1 VRLAYERSL
10 ETRQA
15 ASLRKL
21 NHNLSDANLV
31 LAQGGFFAM
40 HIAFA
45 ASECVPFSKTGGLAD
60 VVGALPR
67 ALASLGHQVS
77 VYVPRYRQT
86 KLTDPQTVVRSI
98 TIPFDDKYRFCSV
111 VTAGSSGGVRF
122 YFVDYPPYF
131 DREALYG
138 GPAGDYPDNAERFA
152 LFSRAVLEASK
163 VLGVPHV
170 FHCHDWQSALV
181 PVMLRTLYAEDPAF
195 REVATVF
202 TIHNM
207 GYQGLFPPDT
217 LPLLT
222 LPWDLFTI
230 SKMEFFGQVNFLK
243 GALVLSDFV
252 TTVSKK
258 YSQEIQTT
266 EYGFGLE
273 GVLRNRAATVT
284 GILNGVDYDEWSPE
298 TDKFIVAKYSPQDLS
313 GKLQCKKD
321 LLNVFGITNADA
333 NSKVPVIGIVSRFAA
348 QKGFDLIAQIMDRL
362 AREEMIM
369 VVLGSGDKLFEDMFR
384 RLNKQFPNKIAA
396 KVAFDNAIAHKIEAG
411 ADMFLMPSRY
421 EPCGLNQIYSLKYG
435 TVPIVRATGGLD
447 DTIEPWDART
457 GKGTGFKFSDYT
469 GEALLATIKQALLA
483 YRDPSSW
490 QTLMRNGM
498 SRDFSWGAS
507 AREYGK
513 VYERARQVRA
523 SADAVAAADLKK
535 EPVLG

>member
-1 VRLAYERSL
+1 M
-10 ETRQA
+10 
-15 ASLRKL
+15 
-21 NHNLSDANLV
+21 N
-31 LAQGGFFAM
+31 
-40 HIAFA
+40 IAFA
-45 ASECVPFSKTGGLAD
+45 ASESVPFSKTGGLAD

-86 KLTDPQTVVRSI
+86 KLTDPQTVVKSI

-111 VTAGSSGGVRF
+111 VTAGTSNGVRF

-138 GPAGDYPDNAERFA
+138 GPSGDYPDNAERFA
-152 LFSRAVLEASK
+152 LFSRAVIEASK
-163 VLGVPHV
+163 VLGVPQI
-170 FHCHDWQSALV
+170 FHCHDWQSALI

-195 REVATVF
+195 RELATVF

-217 LPLLT
+217 LPLLM
-222 LPWDLFTI
+222 LPWELFTI

-243 GALVLSDFV
+243 GALVHSGFV
-252 TTVSKK
+252 TTVSRK
-258 YSQEIQTT
+258 YSHEIQTT

-273 GVLRNRAATVT
+273 GVLRNRAATVA
-284 GILNGVDYDEWSPE
+284 GILNGVDYDEWSPQ
-298 TDKFIVAKYSPQDLS
+298 TDKFIVAKYSSEDLS
-313 GKLQCKKD
+313 GKAQCKKD
-321 LLNVFGITNADA
+321 LLNAFGVA
-333 NSKVPVIGIVSRFAA
+333 NSDAKVPVIGIVSRFAA

-362 AREEMIM
+362 AREELIM
-369 VVLGSGDKLFEDMFR
+369 VVLGSGDKPYEEMFV
-384 RLNKQFPNKIAA
+384 RLNRQFPNKIAA

-447 DTIEPWDART
+447 DTIEPWDARS
-457 GKGTGFKFSDYT
+457 GKGTGFKFTDYT

-490 QTLMRNGM
+490 QKLMRNGM
-498 SRDFSWGAS
+498 ARDFSWGAS

-513 VYERARQVRA
+513 VYERARQARA
-523 SADAVAAADLKK
+523 NADAAAVAELKK
-535 EPVLG
+535 EAVLG

>member
-1 VRLAYERSL
+1 
-10 ETRQA
+10 
-15 ASLRKL
+15 
-21 NHNLSDANLV
+21 
-31 LAQGGFFAM
+31 M

-67 ALASLGHQVS
+67 ALAALGHQVS
-77 VYVPRYRQT
+77 VYLPRYRQT
-86 KLTDPQTVVRSI
+86 KLADPQTVVRSI

-111 VTAGSSGGVRF
+111 VTAGSSAGVKF

-138 GPAGDYPDNAERFA
+138 SPAGDYPDNAERFA
-152 LFSRAVLEASK
+152 LFSRAVLESSK

-217 LPLLT
+217 LPLLM
-222 LPWDLFTI
+222 LPWELLTM

-243 GALVLSDFV
+243 GALVLSDYV
-252 TTVSKK
+252 TTVSRK

-273 GVLRNRAATVT
+273 GVLRDRAATVT
-284 GILNGVDYDEWSPE
+284 GILNGVDYDEWSPQ
-298 TDKFIVAKYSPQDLS
+298 TDKFITAKYSAQDLS
-313 GKLQCKKD
+313 GKVKCKQD
-321 LLNVFGITNADA
+321 LLHAFGIGNTDA
-333 NSKVPVIGIVSRFAA
+333 KVPVIGIVSRFAA
-348 QKGFDLIAQIMDRL
+348 QKGFDLIAQVMDRL

-369 VVLGSGDKLFEDMFR
+369 VVLGSGDKPYEEMFQR
-384 RLNKQFPNKIAA
+384 INKQFPNKIAA

-483 YRDPSSW
+483 YQDPSSW

-498 SRDFSWGAS
+498 GRDFSWGAS

-513 VYERARQVRA
+513 IYERARQVRA
-523 SADAVAAADLKK
+523 SAEVGVAVDLKK
-535 EPVLG
+535 ETAAG

>member
-1 VRLAYERSL
+1 
-10 ETRQA
+10 
-15 ASLRKL
+15 
-21 NHNLSDANLV
+21 
-31 LAQGGFFAM
+31 M

-60 VVGALPR
+60 VVGALPH
-67 ALASLGHQVS
+67 ALAALGHQVS

-86 KLTDPQTVVRSI
+86 KLADPQMAVRSI
-98 TIPFDDKYRFCSV
+98 TIPFDDKYRFCAV

-217 LPLLT
+217 LPLLM
-222 LPWDLFTI
+222 LPWELFTM
-230 SKMEFFGQVNFLK
+230 SRMEFFGQVNFLK
-243 GALVLSDFV
+243 GALTYSDYV

-258 YSQEIQTT
+258 YSQEIQTV

-273 GVLRNRAATVT
+273 GVLRDRASTVS
-284 GILNGVDYDEWSPE
+284 GILNGVDYDEWSPQ
-298 TDKFIVAKYSPQDLS
+298 TDKFTVAKFSPEDLS
-313 GKLQCKKD
+313 GKAKCKQD
-321 LLNVFGITNADA
+321 LLATFGMANAD
-333 NSKVPVIGIVSRFAA
+333 SKLPVIGIVSRFAA
-348 QKGFDLIAQIMDRL
+348 QKGFDLISQIMDRL
-362 AREEMIM
+362 AREEMT
-369 VVLGSGDKLFEDMFR
+369 VVALGTGDKPYEEMFV
-384 RLNKQFPNKIAA
+384 RLNKQFPNKIAV
-396 KVAFDNAIAHKIEAG
+396 KVAYDNAIAHKIEAG
-411 ADMFLMPSRY
+411 SDMFLMPSRY

-447 DTIEPWDART
+447 DTIESFDASS
-457 GKGTGFKFSDYT
+457 GQGTGFKFREYS
-469 GEALLATIKQALLA
+469 GAALLQAVREALA
-483 YRDPSSW
+483 
-490 QTLMRNGM
+490 
-498 SRDFSWGAS
+498 
-507 AREYGK
+507 
-513 VYERARQVRA
+513 VYEDRAA
-523 SADAVAAADLKK
+523 
-535 EPVLG
+535 

>member
-1 VRLAYERSL
+1 
-10 ETRQA
+10 
-15 ASLRKL
+15 
-21 NHNLSDANLV
+21 
-31 LAQGGFFAM
+31 M

-67 ALASLGHQVS
+67 ALAALGHQVS
-77 VYVPRYRQT
+77 VYLPRYRQT
-86 KLTDPQTVVRSI
+86 KLDDPQTVVRSV

-111 VTAGSSGGVRF
+111 VTAGSSAGVRF

-131 DREALYG
+131 DRDALYG
-138 GPAGDYPDNAERFA
+138 TPAGDYSDNAERFA
-152 LFSRAVLEASK
+152 MFSRAVLEASK
-163 VLGVPHV
+163 ILGVPQV

-181 PVMLRTLYAEDPAF
+181 PVMLRTLYGEDPAF

-217 LPLLT
+217 LPLLM
-222 LPWDLFTI
+222 LPWELLTI

-243 GALVLSDFV
+243 GAIVFSDFV

-284 GILNGVDYDEWSPE
+284 GILNGVDYNEWSPQ
-298 TDKFIVAKYSPQDLS
+298 TDKFIIAKYSPQDLS
-313 GKLQCKKD
+313 GKLQCKHD
-321 LLNVFGITNADA
+321 LLHAFGVKNADA
-333 NSKVPVIGIVSRFAA
+333 KVPVIGIVSRFAA
-348 QKGFDLIAQIMDRL
+348 QKGFDLISQIMDRL
-362 AREEMIM
+362 ALEDMI
-369 VVLGSGDKLFEDMFR
+369 VVALGTGDKPYEDMFQ

-457 GKGTGFKFSDYT
+457 GRGTGFKFSDYT

-490 QTLMRNGM
+490 QMLMRNGM
-498 SRDFSWGAS
+498 GRDFSWGAS

-513 VYERARQVRA
+513 IYERARQARA
-523 SADAVAAADLKK
+523 SADAAAATADLKR
-535 EPVLG
+535 EAVHG

>member
-1 VRLAYERSL
+1 
-10 ETRQA
+10 
-15 ASLRKL
+15 
-21 NHNLSDANLV
+21 
-31 LAQGGFFAM
+31 M

-67 ALASLGHQVS
+67 ALAALGHQVS

-86 KLTDPQTVVRSI
+86 KLADPQTVVRSI
-98 TIPFDDKYRFCSV
+98 TIPFDDEYRFCSV
-111 VTAGSSGGVRF
+111 VTAGANTPAGVRF

-138 GPAGDYPDNAERFA
+138 SPAGDYPDNAERFA

-202 TIHNM
+202 TIHNI
-207 GYQGLFPPDT
+207 GYQGLFSPDT
-217 LPLLT
+217 LPLLM
-222 LPWDLFTI
+222 LPWDLLTI

-243 GALVLSDFV
+243 GALAYSDFV

-273 GVLRNRAATVT
+273 GVLRDRAATVT
-284 GILNGVDYDEWSPE
+284 GILNGVDYDEWSPQ
-298 TDKFIVAKYSPQDLS
+298 TDKFITAKYSPQDLS
-313 GKLQCKKD
+313 GKLQCKHD
-321 LLNVFGITNADA
+321 LLHAFGVTSAD
-333 NSKVPVIGIVSRFAA
+333 SKVPVIGIVSRFAA

-362 AREEMIM
+362 AREEMI
-369 VVLGSGDKLFEDMFR
+369 VVALGTGDKPYEEMFQ
-384 RLNKQFPNKIAA
+384 RLNKRFPNKIAT
-396 KVAFDNAIAHKIEAG
+396 KVAYDNAIAHKIEAG

-498 SRDFSWGAS
+498 GRDFSWGAS

-513 VYERARQVRA
+513 IYERARQVRA
-523 SADAVAAADLKK
+523 SADAVAASESKK

>member
-1 VRLAYERSL
+1 
-10 ETRQA
+10 
-15 ASLRKL
+15 
-21 NHNLSDANLV
+21 
-31 LAQGGFFAM
+31 M

-60 VVGALPR
+60 VVGTLPR
-67 ALASLGHQVS
+67 ALAALGHQVS

-86 KLTDPQTVVRSI
+86 ALTDPETVVRSI

-111 VTAGSSGGVRF
+111 VTAGASAGVRF
-122 YFVDYPPYF
+122 YFIDYPPYF

-138 GPAGDYPDNAERFA
+138 TAAGDYPDNAERFA
-152 LFSRAVLEASK
+152 MFSRAVLEASK
-163 VLGVPHV
+163 VLGVPQV

-195 REVATVF
+195 RDVATVF

-217 LPLLT
+217 LPLLM
-222 LPWDLFTI
+222 LPWDLLAM

-243 GALVLSDFV
+243 GALVFSDFV

-258 YSQEIQTT
+258 YSHEIQTS

-273 GVLRNRAATVT
+273 GVLRDRAATVT
-284 GILNGVDYDEWSPE
+284 GILNGVDYDEWSPQ
-298 TDKFIVAKYSPQDLS
+298 TDKLIAANYSSQDLS
-313 GKLQCKKD
+313 GKRKCKQD
-321 LLNVFGITNADA
+321 LLNAFGITNAEARVDT
-333 NSKVPVIGIVSRFAA
+333 KVPVIGIVSRFAA

-369 VVLGSGDKLFEDMFR
+369 VVLGSGDKLYEEMFQ
-384 RLNKQFPNKIAA
+384 RLQKQFPNKIAA
-396 KVAFDNAIAHKIEAG
+396 KVAFDNGLAHKIEAG

-447 DTIEPWDART
+447 DTIESWDART
-457 GKGTGFKFSDYT
+457 GKGTGFKFHDYT
-469 GEALLATIKQALLA
+469 GEALLATIKQSLLA
-483 YRDPSSW
+483 YQDPSSW

-498 SRDFSWGAS
+498 GRDFSWGAS

-513 VYERARQVRA
+513 VYERARQMRA
-523 SADAVAAADLKK
+523 SAHPVATELKK

>member
-1 VRLAYERSL
+1 
-10 ETRQA
+10 
-15 ASLRKL
+15 
-21 NHNLSDANLV
+21 
-31 LAQGGFFAM
+31 M

-67 ALASLGHQVS
+67 ALAALGHQVS

-86 KLTDPQTVVRSI
+86 KLTDPQTVVGSI
-98 TIPFDDKYRFCSV
+98 TVPFDDKYRFCSV
-111 VTAGSSGGVRF
+111 VTAGTNSPDGVKF
-122 YFVDYPPYF
+122 YFVEYPPYF
-131 DREALYG
+131 DRDALYG
-138 GPAGDYPDNAERFA
+138 SPAGDYPDNAERFA

-163 VLGVPHV
+163 ILGVPQV

-195 REVATVF
+195 RDVATVF

-217 LPLLT
+217 LPLVM
-222 LPWDLFTI
+222 LPWELLTM

-243 GALVLSDFV
+243 GALVHSDFI

-273 GVLRNRAATVT
+273 GVLRGRAATVA
-284 GILNGVDYDEWSPE
+284 GILNGVDYDEWSPQ
-298 TDKFIVAKYSPQDLS
+298 TDKFTVAKYSPQDLS
-313 GKLQCKKD
+313 GKLKCKQD
-321 LLNVFGITNADA
+321 LLHAFGIANVDA
-333 NSKVPVIGIVSRFAA
+333 KVPVIGIVSRFAA

-369 VVLGSGDKLFEDMFR
+369 VVLGSGDKPYEEMFQ

-411 ADMFLMPSRY
+411 ADMFLMPSCY

-469 GEALLATIKQALLA
+469 GEALLATIKQALLS
-483 YRDPSSW
+483 YQDPSSW

-513 VYERARQVRA
+513 IYDRARQARA